1 MHLSFCRSLKCPLTI
16 TPVLRKQK
24 AFIIEGITYEHILC
38 SPAVLRILPPADELR
53 PSHAET
59 EKQIFSVPSTS
70 CLPVGT
76 SFTMPVP

>member
-1 MHLSFCRSLKCPLTI
+1 MHLSFCRSLKCLLTI

-24 AFIIEGITYEHILC
+24 AFIIEGITYEQILC

-59 EKQIFSVPSTS
+59 ETANIYRAFYVPT
-70 CLPVGT
+70 CGF
-76 SFTMPVP
+76 FTMPVP